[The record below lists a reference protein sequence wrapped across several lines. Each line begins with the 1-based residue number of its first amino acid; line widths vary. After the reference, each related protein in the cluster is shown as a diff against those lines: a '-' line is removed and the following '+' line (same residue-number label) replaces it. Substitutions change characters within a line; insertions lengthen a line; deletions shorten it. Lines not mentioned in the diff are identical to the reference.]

1 MFGASAVSGSG
12 VVAGVSFLSALILAE
27 NAITP
32 FCRCNL
38 WNALALIN
46 CMSGFGVVPVGSG
59 FQSGV
64 VGRSVKCSKIT
75 LVSTQSIWGLCWAD
89 RS

>member
-1 MFGASAVSGSG
+1 MFRASTLSGLD
-12 VVAGVSFLSALILAE
+12 VMAGVPFLLVLILAE

-32 FCRCNL
+32 FHWHNL

-46 CMSGFGVVPVGSG
+46 CMSSFGVVPVGSG
-59 FQSGV
+59 FWLGV

-75 LVSTQSIWGLCWAD
+75 LVSTQSIQGLCWTNQ
-89 RS
+89 S

>member
-12 VVAGVSFLSALILAE
+12 VMVGVSFLLALILAE
-27 NAITP
+27 NTITP
-32 FCRCNL
+32 FHQCNL

-46 CMSGFGVVPVGSG
+46 HMLGFRVMVVGSG

-64 VGRSVKCSKIT
+64 VGWSVKCSKIT
-75 LVSTQSIWGLCWAD
+75 LVSTQLIWGLCWTNQ
-89 RS
+89 S